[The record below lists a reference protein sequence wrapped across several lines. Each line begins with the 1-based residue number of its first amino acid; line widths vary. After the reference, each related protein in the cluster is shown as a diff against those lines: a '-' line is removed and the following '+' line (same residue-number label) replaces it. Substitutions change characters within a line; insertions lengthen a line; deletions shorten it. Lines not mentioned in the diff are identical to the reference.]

1 MREWCMA
8 HPWMTLFLV
17 FIALVVVNNV
27 LVNVC
32 GLIDDICDKRYR
44 LKLLEKDDTD
54 ELQESPLRYFEQ
66 SSVL

>member
-8 HPWMTLFLV
+8 HPWM
-17 FIALVVVNNV
+17 IALVVVNNV

-54 ELQESPLRYFEQ
+54 E
-66 SSVL
+66 

>member
-17 FIALVVVNNV
+17 LIALVVVNNV

-54 ELQESPLRYFEQ
+54 E
-66 SSVL
+66 

>member
-44 LKLLEKDDTD
+44 LKLLKKDDTD
-54 ELQESPLRYFEQ
+54 E
-66 SSVL
+66 